1 MKLCLEKGERI
12 QCAYK
17 TQNDKI
23 PRKTR
28 RNTHYFKEYYE
39 RGQFKAESRYPPPFM
54 PPFKDLHEKT
64 GILQVF

>member
-1 MKLCLEKGERI
+1 MGERI

-28 RNTHYFKEYYE
+28 RNTNYFKEYYK
-39 RGQFKAESRYPPPFM
+39 RAQFKIESGCPLPFM
-54 PPFKDLHEKT
+54 QLFKDLQEKT
-64 GILQVF
+64 GLFHMF